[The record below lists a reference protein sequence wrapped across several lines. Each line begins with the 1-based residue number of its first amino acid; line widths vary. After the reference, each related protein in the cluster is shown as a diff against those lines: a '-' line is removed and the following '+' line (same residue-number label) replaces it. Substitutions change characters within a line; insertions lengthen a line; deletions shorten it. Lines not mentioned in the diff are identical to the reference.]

1 MTARAA
7 HIAIVGA
14 GPAGLIAAEHMAQ
27 AGHRVVVYDHM
38 PSPARK
44 FLMAGRGGLNL
55 THSELLNTMIQ
66 RYTPASPLLENA
78 LHAFNNDALRAW
90 SAALGED
97 TFIGSSGRV
106 FPKSFKASPL
116 LRAWLR
122 RLDML
127 GVVLKPRHALIDI
140 DANGNL
146 LLRDDAG
153 AVIADRPAATLL
165 ALGGGS
171 WPRLGST
178 GTWQAILAR
187 HAVPLSPIRP
197 ANMGFQTAW
206 SAFFAERFAG
216 QPLKNITVRHAEK
229 TMSGEM
235 IITRYGI
242 EGGAVYALSSAM
254 RDAVEAT
261 GAAFVHVDLKNA
273 VTLDQLALRL
283 ARSQK
288 PKESRS
294 TFLKRAAGLT
304 PAAIGL
310 LHEVSG
316 KHLPAA
322 ARELA
327 GLIKSVPVT
336 LHAPQGLDRAISS
349 AGGIRFD
356 GVNDDFMLKAI
367 PGIFAAGEMLDWDAP
382 TGGYLLQAAF
392 ATGIAAAKGICN
404 YLENSTAK

>member
-1 MTARAA
+1 MSARAP
-7 HIAIVGA
+7 HIAVVGA
-14 GPAGLIAAEHMAQ
+14 GPAGLIAAEHLAQ
-27 AGHRVVVYDHM
+27 AGHRVIVYDHM

-55 THSELLNTMIQ
+55 THSEPLHDMMQ
-66 RYTPASPLLENA
+66 RYTPAGPLLENA
-78 LHAFNNDALRAW
+78 LHAFDNDALRAW

-116 LRAWLR
+116 LRACLR
-122 RLDML
+122 RLDAL

-140 DANGNL
+140 NADGGL

-153 AVIADRPAATLL
+153 AVITDRPAATLL

-178 GTWQAILAR
+178 GAWQAMLAR
-187 HAVPLSPIRP
+187 HGVPISPLRP

-206 SAFFAERFAG
+206 STFFAERFAG
-216 QPLKNITVRHAEK
+216 QPLKNITVSHAEK
-229 TMSGEM
+229 IMRGE
-235 IITRYGI
+235 IVITDYGI

-254 RDAVEAT
+254 RDAIEAT
-261 GAAFVHVDLKNA
+261 GSAAVQIDLKPA
-273 VTLDQLALRL
+273 ISLEQLALKL

-294 TFLKRAAGLT
+294 TFLKRVAGLT

-310 LHEVSG
+310 LHEVAG
-316 KHLPAA
+316 KQLPADSHTLA
-322 ARELA
+322 A
-327 GLIKSVPVT
+327 LIKSVPVT
-336 LHAPQGLDRAISS
+336 LHAPQGMDRAISS
-349 AGGIRFD
+349 AGGLRFD
-356 GVNDDFMLKAI
+356 SINGDFMLKAI
-367 PGIFAAGEMLDWDAP
+367 PGVFAAGEMLDWDAP
-382 TGGYLLQAAF
+382 TGGYLLQATF

-404 YLENSTAK
+404 YLENSTVT